1 MSPRKRLKS
10 TNTDRAVKG
19 KLIKELVK
27 ELPNTNFIPIVERLG
42 RMNKDGNAK
51 AEDDFL
57 FPKMLGSF
65 MPWDIKR
72 LPLADKKERYLKV
85 LNATMGNHSMS
96 LFYCCWTQ
104 DEFEEILDKRFKKQ
118 ITLARAVLADRV
130 TYIMHRAMGLIH
142 TKREVEPMNNQ
153 VLTAMS
159 RVAEKLN
166 EKNELQ
172 ESSKGYKLVIEG
184 LEDVPV
190 EAPRGEVK
198 PRALVMPKR
207 GGTEKGLVVFPSGPP
222 PEAPK
227 APEAPGKAA
236 T

>member
-1 MSPRKRLKS
+1 MRPSRKLKC
-10 TNTDRAVKG
+10 TNTDKAVKG
-19 KLIKELVK
+19 KLIKDLVN
-27 ELPNTNFIPIVERLG
+27 ELPNTNFVPLVDRIGKVSKNPG
-42 RMNKDGNAK
+42 MK

-65 MPWDIKR
+65 SPFEIRK
-72 LPLADKKERYLKV
+72 LPLADLRERYLKV

-104 DEFEEILDKRFKKQ
+104 DQFEDALDKKFKKQ
-118 ITLARAVLADRV
+118 ITLARAALADRV

-142 TKREVEPMNNQ
+142 THRETEPLNNQ

-207 GGTEKGLVVFPSGPP
+207 GGTEKGAVVF
-222 PEAPK
+222 
-227 APEAPGKAA
+227 PEAPGAEVPEPPEAA
-236 T
+236 A